1 MITKTVRILLISL
14 FITFFDEK
22 ILDFLFS
29 TKIAL
34 PEE

>member
-1 MITKTVRILLISL
+1 MKTVRISLISL
-14 FITFFDEK
+14 FITFFDKK
-22 ILDFLFS
+22 ILGFLFS